1 MFFGE
6 AIMNWKGKTKIVTL
20 LWPATKM
27 AGNLSLTQ
35 KLIQHG
41 RLSGLFVLFILGLA
55 PDLKSQGLILND
67 KMAIDSIKKGIEYIY
82 NFQFD
87 KSEAAV
93 RKVKQKYQGHP
104 ALLLYSSV
112 QEFWQ
117 FFPINGSKQFAAYQK
132 NLLACIAE
140 SEKMA
145 LKYPKQPEV
154 EFFNMMA
161 NLLLARHLSED
172 GEYIKA
178 VNHTRKA
185 YTFIKRGFEYKNQY
199 AEFYFSTGLYNYYRE
214 AFPENHPMY
223 KPFTIFFPNGNKSL
237 GLKELE
243 IASQKALFARPEA
256 LGFLTGIYLRDEYN
270 LPVATKYATQLYESY
285 PGNWLYS
292 VLYGECMAETKK
304 PDLAENIA
312 DRLMGRNENCALL
325 GGYYIKGLVER
336 QRGNVDAAKWSFQ
349 KALQYGKTKDRLTK
363 GYMGLCYN
371 ELGKIAR
378 AEGKMDWA
386 KKYFGLALENCSFK
400 KVKQDAKANGF

>member
-1 MFFGE
+1 
-6 AIMNWKGKTKIVTL
+6 
-20 LWPATKM
+20 M
-27 AGNLSLTQ
+27 AGKLSL
-35 KLIQHG
+35 IQ
-41 RLSGLFVLFILGLA
+41 RFMRKRVLAVLA
-55 PDLKSQGLILND
+55 PIFLMGFPSAVTSQSLILND
-67 KMAIDSIKKGIEYIY
+67 KLAIDSLKKGIEYIY
-82 NFQFD
+82 NFQFE
-87 KSEAAV
+87 KSDVAV
-93 RKVKQKYQGHP
+93 KRVKQKYPGHP
-104 ALLLYSSV
+104 ALLLYQSV
-112 QEFWQ
+112 QDFWQ
-117 FFPINGSKQFAAYQK
+117 YFPINGSKRFAAYQR
-132 NLLACIAE
+132 NLTSCIAE
-140 SEKMA
+140 AEKMA
-145 LKYPKQPEV
+145 IKFPKQPEV

-214 AFPENHPMY
+214 AFPENHPLY
-223 KPFTIFFPNGNKSL
+223 KPFTIFFPGGNKSL

-270 LPVATKYATQLYESY
+270 LPLATKYATQLYESY
-285 PGNWLYS
+285 PDNWLYS
-292 VLYGECMAETKK
+292 VLFGECMAENKK
-304 PDLAENIA
+304 PDLAETIS
-312 DRLMGRNENCALL
+312 DRLLGRNESCALL

-336 QRGNVDAAKWSFQ
+336 QRGNVDAAKWAFQ
-349 KALQYGKTKDRLTK
+349 KALQYGKTKDRLTR
-363 GYMGLCYN
+363 GYVGLCYN

-378 AEGKMDWA
+378 SEGKLDWA